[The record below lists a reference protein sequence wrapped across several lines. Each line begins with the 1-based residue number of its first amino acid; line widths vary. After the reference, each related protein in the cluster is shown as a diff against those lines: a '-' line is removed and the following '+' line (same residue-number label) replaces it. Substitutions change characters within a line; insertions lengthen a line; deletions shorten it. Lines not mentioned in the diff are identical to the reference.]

1 MINIRIHHF
10 FDIIRDY
17 GSGKIIQPHPYGHS
31 LHLISQK
38 ITSGEIKEMRLVIEC
53 DAICENCNKLFD
65 NHCIDTISHRKDFKS
80 KEQFNNYLDNRI
92 METLGLKKGQTITCA
107 ELINLSTLYLDN
119 IDYIYLGNDT
129 EHTKNRAANVK
140 KGISLMKAKRI

>member
-38 ITSGEIKEMRLVIEC
+38 ITSSEIKEMRLVIEC
-53 DAICENCNKLFD
+53 DAICENCNKLVD
-65 NHCIDTISHRKDFKS
+65 NHCIDTISHRKDFKL
-80 KEQFNNYLDNRI
+80 KELFNNYLDNRI
-92 METLGLKKGQTITCA
+92 MNALGLKKGQTITCA
-107 ELINLSTLYLDN
+107 QLINLSDQYLDN
-119 IDYIYLGNDT
+119 IEYIYQGNDS
-129 EHTKNRAANVK
+129 EHTKIRAANVK
-140 KGISLMKAKRI
+140 KGINLMQSKKF